1 MTDIEAIRARCAQ
14 SVTEMVASPSE
25 YFRVQQILRDRQD
38 LLALVDETQN
48 SASDLV
54 EEVVALSVRNER
66 IEKALRRALD
76 LLRIGMDVGMEPHEK
91 DEANALCVL
100 FGGGESFTKAL
111 ATVACPDC
119 KTPTTCQLLGCLPG
133 PPNPARDP
141 KDGHA
146 FWDPHSQGS
155 CYSCGCGPDVHR
167 ATDPTT
173 SPL

>member
-1 MTDIEAIRARCAQ
+1 MADLEAIRARCAQ
-14 SVTEMVASPSE
+14 SVTEIVASPSE

-100 FGGGESFTKAL
+100 FGEGKSFTKSL
-111 ATVACPDC
+111 HEIIGVDM
-119 KTPTTCQLLGCLPG
+119 
-133 PPNPARDP
+133 AR
-141 KDGHA
+141 
-146 FWDPHSQGS
+146 
-155 CYSCGCGPDVHR
+155 GPDQTVEVHWR
-167 ATDPTT
+167 DGPKPYCKCSLNGQRWLPEECPIHRPSDPT
-173 SPL
+173 